1 MALSSLYKQLLND
14 FQQDLPLTPRP
25 FLSIANILG
34 VTEEEVMSA
43 FQVMTEQGFIHRIGA
58 VIRPNRIGK
67 SMLVAMRIPQDRL
80 TEVADMISRLPEVNH
95 NYERDNELN
104 LWFVLV
110 AEDSRHL
117 QQVIEQIERQT
128 QLKTLQF
135 PLLEDYYINL
145 GFDLELD

>member
-1 MALSSLYKQLLND
+1 MALSSLHKQLLND
-14 FQQDLPLTPRP
+14 FQQDLPLTSRP
-25 FLSIANILG
+25 FLTIANTLG
-34 VTEEEVMSA
+34 VTEDEVMSA

-67 SMLVAMRIPQDRL
+67 SMLVAMRISQDRL
-80 TEVADMISRLPEVNH
+80 IEVADMISRLPEVNH

-110 AEDSRHL
+110 AEDSHHL
-117 QQVIEQIERQT
+117 QRVIEQIERQT
-128 QLKTLQF
+128 QIKTLQF
-135 PLLEDYYINL
+135 PLLVDYYINL